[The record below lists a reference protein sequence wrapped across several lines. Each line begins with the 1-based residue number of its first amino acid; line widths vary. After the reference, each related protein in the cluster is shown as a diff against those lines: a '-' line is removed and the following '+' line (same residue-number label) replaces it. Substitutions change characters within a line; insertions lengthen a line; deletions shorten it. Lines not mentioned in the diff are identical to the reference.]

1 MATEI
6 KAPLVGESITE
17 ITIAKWL
24 KSDGDIVEMDEVIC
38 EMESEKAT
46 FELNAE
52 VAGILRIKA
61 REGDTV
67 QVGAVICE
75 IDESGKPESKEKKD
89 VSAAEKTPRKPEKT
103 GKIIEMKVPAVG
115 ESITEVTISAWL
127 REDGDVVSLDDA
139 IAEIIR

>member
-67 QVGAVICE
+67 QVGAIICE
-75 IDESGKPESKEKKD
+75 IDESP
-89 VSAAEKTPRKPEKT
+89 
-103 GKIIEMKVPAVG
+103 
-115 ESITEVTISAWL
+115 
-127 REDGDVVSLDDA
+127 
-139 IAEIIR
+139 